1 MKIMQIMLSR
11 ANGGAEMHFADT
23 VMALHR
29 YGVDQV
35 VIANPL
41 SDRYEALK
49 SAGLRFALSHG
60 WQAKSFLP
68 RWYIR
73 RAIACEKPDIIQC
86 WMRRAATMTPITT
99 IPTIGWF
106 GGYYDPANFAACKYF
121 IGVTPGIVDHMV
133 AKGIPPAR
141 AHYVNTFSSANDQ
154 APASRAEIG
163 TPEDVP
169 VLLTLSRLHIKK
181 GIDIAIKALASIPDC
196 HLWIA
201 GDGPLDA
208 ELSSLAQSIGVGGRV
223 KFLGWRSDRGA
234 LLRAADI
241 CLLPSRYEPFGTVI
255 LEAWQNRKPIISA
268 MSAGP
273 RETIRHDEDGLMV
286 PIDDVGALADS
297 IRRILTDPELADR
310 LASRGNARYH
320 GQFTEERT
328 VGRLLNIYEQ
338 IQSAKPMGVMPELE
352 AVGGS

>member
-1 MKIMQIMLSR
+1 MKIMQFMLSR
-11 ANGGAEMHFADT
+11 ANGGAEMHFADM

-29 YGVDQV
+29 HGIDQV

-41 SDRYEALK
+41 SDRYEDLR
-49 SAGLRFALSHG
+49 SAGVKLVLSHG
-60 WQAKSFLP
+60 WQAKSLIP

-73 RAIACEKPDIIQC
+73 RAIAYEKPDIIQC
-86 WMRRAATMTPITT
+86 WMRRAATMTPITA

-106 GGYYDPANFAACKYF
+106 GGYYDPANFASCKYF

-133 AKGIPPAR
+133 AKGVPPAR
-141 AHYVNTFSSANDQ
+141 AYCVNTFSSANDQ

-163 TPEDVP
+163 TPDGVP

-181 GIDIAIKALASIPDC
+181 GLDIAIKALASIPDC

-201 GDGPLDA
+201 GDGPLEA
-208 ELSSLAQSIGVGGRV
+208 ELKSLAGSTGVADRV

-255 LEAWQNRKPIISA
+255 LEAWQNRTPIISA

-273 RETIRHDEDGLMV
+273 RETIRHADDGLMV
-286 PIDDVGALADS
+286 PIDDVEALADS
-297 IRRILTDPELADR
+297 IRRILIEPELADR
-310 LASRGNARYH
+310 LTSRGSARYH
-320 GQFTEERT
+320 GHFTEERA
-328 VGRLLNIYEQ
+328 VGRLLSIYEG
-338 IQSAKPMGVMPELE
+338 IHSATPMSVMPELVS
-352 AVGGS
+352 VGSS